1 VKEKHVRVRMNDSLA
16 NLASVQ
22 HCSMDVKKT
31 LLYDFGGFYT

>member
-1 VKEKHVRVRMNDSLA
+1 MNDSLA